1 MQSVFE
7 GLFASRSFIFA
18 AMALAGAAATLLFIG
33 LFRRLSGGRVKPP
46 GNGRQRQ
53 PRLGIVDAFD
63 LDRQRQLVIV
73 RRDNVE
79 HLLMIG
85 GPNDLVIEPQ
95 IIRGESREWRPG
107 REARLRERDARETA
121 AQLPPREPEEQ
132 LGSAS
137 LRAAA
142 AAAPNPASDAAPEV
156 PRSGGRVVRPL
167 APQPVRTPSVA
178 SAPPVRAQPQL
189 QNLKRPPA
197 GESPRGQGAALKSG
211 SGPAAAES
219 KPIPA
224 AFANSVFL
232 RPPVQRPGQ
241 SAGARGAHAPAPAKA
256 LAEEVQPALSQAS
269 ETRPGGETGTV
280 ISLDSPPSAGG
291 TPVQQ
296 SPEPRPAPSA
306 AAGPVTT
313 LEEDMARLLGRG
325 PG

>member
-132 LGSAS
+132 LASAS

-142 AAAPNPASDAAPEV
+142 AAA
-156 PRSGGRVVRPL
+156 
-167 APQPVRTPSVA
+167 
-178 SAPPVRAQPQL
+178 
-189 QNLKRPPA
+189 
-197 GESPRGQGAALKSG
+197 
-211 SGPAAAES
+211 
-219 KPIPA
+219 PIPA